1 MNRSLQDRLDGIQE
15 RVTETKNMEVK
26 TESQKETPI
35 KTLEDFIDSKRINIY
50 SRSWNKLEIK
60 LKKNK
65 LEEFIDKDIIKN
77 NLDTNVGVKVKKIL
91 LRLLRRDR
99 LNKVSEVSYDKQLCQ
114 IVSIK
119 NLSYNEEKKCY
130 LWKDEIIS

>member
-65 LEEFIDKDIIKN
+65 LVEFIDKDIIKN